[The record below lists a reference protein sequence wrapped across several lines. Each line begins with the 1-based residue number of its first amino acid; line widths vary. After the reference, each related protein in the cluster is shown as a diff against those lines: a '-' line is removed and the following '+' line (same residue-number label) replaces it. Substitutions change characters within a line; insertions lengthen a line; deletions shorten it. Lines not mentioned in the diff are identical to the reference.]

1 MRSDILKH
9 TDGPIFTILNSFV
22 NTDYAL
28 AHALS
33 GADDLRWIRL
43 SYDIWCS
50 YHKNLKKRFWQYFP
64 HAAKLLDNMRGAI
77 PKMHIK
83 NHIEACQLLW
93 AFNYLGYSGEMCGE
107 LIETCWSEGNQ
118 AAGSTKEMNDGH
130 CHDMLDEYHGYW
142 NWTKMHRLGMRIMI
156 LSIWLT
162 YLTVIKASSL
172 YAEYNNC
179 LDVLKTRETKFRNW
193 QRVIHPEHLAKW
205 SAMDDAPQKKGKE
218 IISVHVARYKK
229 GMLRFVVLFEDFTES
244 RFGFQDHR
252 RKKGLTKPCWH
263 LKHRLTTL

>member
-1 MRSDILKH
+1 MRSNIH
-9 TDGPIFTILNSFV
+9 HFNSFV

-33 GADDLRWIRL
+33 GADNLRWIRL

-50 YHKNLKKRFWQYFP
+50 YHKNLKKRFSQHFP
-64 HAAKLLDNMRGAI
+64 HAAKLLDNMQGAI

-93 AFNYLGYSGEMCGE
+93 AFNYLGYTGETCGE

-130 CHDMLDEYHGYW
+130 RHDMLDEYHGYW
-142 NWTKMHRLGMRIMI
+142 NWTKTHRLGMQIMN
-156 LSIWLT
+156 LSTWLA

-172 YAEYNNC
+172 YTAYNSC
-179 LDVLKTRETKFRNW
+179 LDILKTRETKFRNW
-193 QRVIHPEHLAKW
+193 HRAIHPEHLEKW
-205 SAMDDAPQKKGKE
+205 SSMDDTPQKRGKQ
-218 IISVHVARYKK
+218 IISVHIARYKK
-229 GMLRFVVLFEDFTES
+229 GMFRFVDMFEDFTES
-244 RFGFQDHR
+244 CFGFQDHR
-252 RKKGLTKPCWH
+252 RRKGLTKPCWH
-263 LKHRLTTL
+263 LKRRLMTPQDMA